1 MMSNA
6 AWQLQTALITNL
18 KADANLLILLGS
30 GAVFDEP
37 ARQQALPYIVLE
49 VHRGADWSTSTE
61 GGSTFVVQVR
71 IWSSYLGRKQILE
84 IAEAVEQVLVTTSV
98 NLADYHLINL
108 RVQNTEIGRE
118 QDGRTYLSVLRFR
131 AVTEPI

>member
-6 AWQLQTALITNL
+6 AWQLQTALISNL
-18 KADANLLILLGS
+18 KSDANLLILLGS
-30 GAVFDEP
+30 DAVFDEP
-37 ARQQALPYIVLE
+37 ERQKALPYIVLE
-49 VHRGADWSTSTE
+49 VHRCTDWSTSTE
-61 GGSTFVVQVR
+61 EGSTFVVQVR

-84 IAEAVEQVLVTTSV
+84 IAEAVEQVFATTSV
-98 NLADYHLINL
+98 NLVDYHLINL